1 MLSCED
7 CKNRAIAE
15 SQKLRQVDGESARD
29 FYIRILNHFRI
40 WDRFYFGLRRENLG
54 VALDAYLN
62 DLSIDEII
70 NIISEFEKKTAPT
83 HPYTK
88 LPDFCHVIFRN
99 GNTIGVF
106 SLSYI

>member
-15 SQKLRQVDGESARD
+15 SAKLRQMDGESARD
-29 FYIRILNHFRI
+29 FYIRILTHFRI

-62 DLSIDEII
+62 DLSIYEII
-70 NIISEFEKKTAPT
+70 DIITEFEKKNCA
-83 HPYTK
+83 
-88 LPDFCHVIFRN
+88 
-99 GNTIGVF
+99 
-106 SLSYI
+106 

>member
-1 MLSCED
+1 MLFCED

-29 FYIRILNHFRI
+29 FYIRILNYFRI
-40 WDRFYFGLRRENLG
+40 WNRFYFGLRRENLG

-70 NIISEFEKKTAPT
+70 NIISESEKKTASSILT
-83 HPYTK
+83 N
-88 LPDFCHVIFRN
+88 I
-99 GNTIGVF
+99 
-106 SLSYI
+106 

>member
-15 SQKLRQVDGESARD
+15 SAKLRQVDGESARD
-29 FYIRILNHFRI
+29 FYTRILNHFRI
-40 WDRFYFGLRRENLG
+40 WDRFYFRLRRKNLG

-70 NIISEFEKKTAPT
+70 DIISESEKK
-83 HPYTK
+83 
-88 LPDFCHVIFRN
+88 LRL
-99 GNTIGVF
+99 VF
-106 SLSYI
+106 